1 MLPTAFITN
10 ELVTEMLRIQLTAPT
25 IEDDEERLTV
35 RLVVEK
41 PLRLAFKAV
50 VFAIPWL
57 ENKFILIGETTTV
70 LEGFV
75 NCPTE
80 PLIVV
85 SIVETLPKQ
94 IRASVD
100 ETIRHCETVK
110 LVFEIMQEAV

>member
-1 MLPTAFITN
+1 M
-10 ELVTEMLRIQLTAPT
+10 
-25 IEDDEERLTV
+25 
-35 RLVVEK
+35 
-41 PLRLAFKAV
+41 
-50 VFAIPWL
+50 
-57 ENKFILIGETTTV
+57 TTV